1 MKRVIPITVY
11 YPNPNLFCWYEID
24 FISILLLSV
33 CGAKIEYSNPRYCV
47 NYHTLNK
54 ADAKLIGFKSPFFLR
69 LGTTYYVRTA

>member
-1 MKRVIPITVY
+1 MVGIELI
-11 YPNPNLFCWYEID
+11 LLGI
-24 FISILLLSV
+24 ISILMLSV
-33 CGAKIEYSNPRYCV
+33 CSAKIEYSNPRYCV